1 MVVMSSLWLD
11 DETFQL
17 ESGVILTGIELLNYL
32 KERGEN
38 IDIKKDQKYF
48 RRFILR
54 NYMAQK

>member
-38 IDIKKDQKYF
+38 IDIKKD
-48 RRFILR
+48 
-54 NYMAQK
+54 